1 MWLWVDAWVGGLA
14 WLGQIVFLLTAG
26 RIQAKF
32 SSSASYDLRDL
43 LGATHNVLAG
53 EPGGSEVERRTQG

>member
-1 MWLWVDAWVGGLA
+1 MVCDMYLTRGAIRYGT
-14 WLGQIVFLLTAG
+14 QIVFLLTAG

-32 SSSASYDLRDL
+32 SSNASYDLRDL

-53 EPGGSEVERRTQG
+53 ELCLRAASLATT